1 MTTRHATTHR
11 DGFFFQIS
19 DRVYGNLALLAQKAG
34 AVPNALRQRLGYRP
48 APQGSCTN
56 RCGAACV
63 LRIIGESGAGVH
75 PHVLAQMT
83 GFDRQKLDRILH
95 TLFTDGRIMVAPG
108 GVYTPARPLNSHRL
122 RDV

>member
-11 DGFFFQIS
+11 DGLFFQIS

-34 AVPNALRQRLGYRP
+34 AVPQALRQRFGYRP
-48 APQGSCTN
+48 TSQAPCAG

-63 LRIIGESGAGVH
+63 LGIIRASGDGVH
-75 PHVLAQMT
+75 PSVLAQKT
-83 GFDRQKLDRILH
+83 GFDQPKLDRILH

-108 GVYTPARPLNSHRL
+108 GVYTPARPLRPNGR
-122 RDV
+122 RVC